1 MVIAGACVLGACNRS
16 DSVATSQPTIPDS
29 VPANTSPA
37 ATAPATTPAS
47 QAADETLLTK
57 GYIAM
62 GMPSPDHPWS
72 AQEMQ
77 SATETLELIA
87 ADNPAQLPRL
97 NSKRSGE
104 MFARFI
110 ATENYEH
117 LRSSADPILGRM
129 RQLDEYVAC
138 VIKMAQTYIKTTK
151 QQNFAADEVVEL
163 DGVRLRMVKLAL
175 ELFDHFFA
183 TLSLTQQNSTSG
195 QNGVD
200 RIRRNLRDTTQIM
213 MDTLGDND
221 YGIAPR
227 LKLVSLCREAFPLI
241 FSHMLAFS
249 QQRVIDELMN
259 DPALSAMSP
268 QLKLLRD
275 DLQATTRPAAR

>member
-1 MVIAGACVLGACNRS
+1 
-16 DSVATSQPTIPDS
+16 
-29 VPANTSPA
+29 
-37 ATAPATTPAS
+37 
-47 QAADETLLTK
+47 
-57 GYIAM
+57 
-62 GMPSPDHPWS
+62 
-72 AQEMQ
+72 
-77 SATETLELIA
+77 
-87 ADNPAQLPRL
+87 
-97 NSKRSGE
+97 
-104 MFARFI
+104 
-110 ATENYEH
+110 
-117 LRSSADPILGRM
+117 
-129 RQLDEYVAC
+129 
-138 VIKMAQTYIKTTK
+138 
-151 QQNFAADEVVEL
+151 
-163 DGVRLRMVKLAL
+163 MVKLAL

-249 QQRVIDELMN
+249 QQRVILRLDELMN